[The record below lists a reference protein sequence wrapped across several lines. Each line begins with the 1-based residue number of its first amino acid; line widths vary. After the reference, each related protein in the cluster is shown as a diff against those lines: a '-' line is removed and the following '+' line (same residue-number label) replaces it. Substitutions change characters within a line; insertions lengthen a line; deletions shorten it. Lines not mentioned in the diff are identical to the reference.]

1 MGKFGANRGG
11 GGFRRNNNG
20 GGERSERS
28 NDRGGSSRGGFSR
41 GGGGGGNRRSN
52 KSNDDALKLGDISVS
67 ERVIEEVGD
76 DVVDNLRDANIG
88 MYVKVFPPKG
98 VDEITI
104 KRGDYLN
111 IRLCK
116 SKYGK
121 ERTVGFVTVS
131 QSDE

>member
-11 GGFRRNNNG
+11 GGFRRNSG
-20 GGERSERS
+20 GGDREES
-28 NDRGGSSRGGFSR
+28 RGGSSRGGGFRRGGSS
-41 GGGGGGNRRSN
+41 GGGGGRSRN

>member
-11 GGFRRNNNG
+11 GGFRRNSG
-20 GGERSERS
+20 GGDREES
-28 NDRGGSSRGGFSR
+28 RGGSSRGGGFSR
-41 GGGGGGNRRSN
+41 GGNRGGGRSGGKKN
-52 KSNDDALKLGDISVS
+52 NDDALKLGDISVS

-88 MYVKVFPPKG
+88 MYVKIYPPKG

>member
-11 GGFRRNNNG
+11 GGFRRGNSG
-20 GGERSERS
+20 GGERSESRNS
-28 NDRGGSSRGGFSR
+28 GGGNSSRGGGN
-41 GGGGGGNRRSN
+41 GGGGFRKGGSKSN
-52 KSNDDALKLGDISVS
+52 NDDAMKLGDISVS
-67 ERVIEEVGD
+67 ERVVEEVGE

-88 MYVKVFPPKG
+88 MYVKVYPPKG
-98 VDEITI
+98 VDEIVI
-104 KRGDYLN
+104 KRGDYIN

-131 QSDE
+131 SSDE

>member
-11 GGFRRNNNG
+11 GGFRRNNG
-20 GGERSERS
+20 GGDREES
-28 NDRGGSSRGGFSR
+28 RGGSSRGGGFSR
-41 GGGGGGNRRSN
+41 GGNRGGGRSGGK

-88 MYVKVFPPKG
+88 MYVKIYPPKG